1 MSEQAVLSATGLT
14 KTYSDGQQTITVLED
29 LNLEVSAG
37 EWLAIVGASG
47 AGKSTLLNLLGGL
60 DLPTAG
66 EIAVAGTALPAL
78 SELERSRWRNQRLG
92 FVFQMHHLLPEFSAL
107 ESVAMPARIGGMSKV
122 AAEAG
127 AFDLLDQLGLAHRAT
142 HRPAALSGGERQR
155 VAIARAL
162 IAEGWQ
168 IGLRAH
174 PSHPSDLERRIATH
188 FGIADKIQWDTGA
201 TFEDAL
207 ARYDVAVCSASTTF
221 YQSLYAGWPAIFY
234 EPAYRQDRAA
244 NMANDPMMTGLVT
257 AKDLSRPVTSD
268 PGELE
273 GLIRSSV
280 EKDSLVSTFPARFAS
295 ELAPRFIGPY
305 PHRSDEIA
313 AEFIEHDILQTY
325 ANACHKPRVEN
336 LAAQY
341 ESSTESSHI

>member
-66 EIAVAGTALPAL
+66 EIAVAGRALPAL
-78 SELERSRWRNQRLG
+78 SELERSQWRNQRLG

-162 IAEGWQ
+162 INQPACVLMDEPTGNLDPQTAEQ
-168 IGLRAH
+168 VLTTMTALRSLDTAFVVV
-174 PSHPSDLERRIATH
+174 TH
-188 FGIADKIQWDTGA
+188 DPGIA
-201 TFEDAL
+201 
-207 ARYDVAVCSASTTF
+207 ARMDRQLTLVDGRLSA
-221 YQSLYAGWPAIFY
+221 
-234 EPAYRQDRAA
+234 
-244 NMANDPMMTGLVT
+244 
-257 AKDLSRPVTSD
+257 
-268 PGELE
+268 
-273 GLIRSSV
+273 
-280 EKDSLVSTFPARFAS
+280 
-295 ELAPRFIGPY
+295 
-305 PHRSDEIA
+305 
-313 AEFIEHDILQTY
+313 
-325 ANACHKPRVEN
+325 
-336 LAAQY
+336 
-341 ESSTESSHI
+341 

>member
-14 KTYSDGQQTITVLED
+14 KTFSDGQQTITVLED

-78 SELERSRWRNQRLG
+78 SELERSRWRNQQLG

-122 AAEAG
+122 AAEVR

-162 IAEGWQ
+162 INQPACVLMDEPTGNLDPQTAEQ
-168 IGLRAH
+168 VLTTMTALRSLDTAFVVV
-174 PSHPSDLERRIATH
+174 TH
-188 FGIADKIQWDTGA
+188 DPGIA
-201 TFEDAL
+201 
-207 ARYDVAVCSASTTF
+207 ARMD
-221 YQSLYAGWPAIFY
+221 
-234 EPAYRQDRAA
+234 RQL
-244 NMANDPMMTGLVT
+244 TLV
-257 AKDLSRPVTSD
+257 DGRLSP
-268 PGELE
+268 
-273 GLIRSSV
+273 
-280 EKDSLVSTFPARFAS
+280 
-295 ELAPRFIGPY
+295 
-305 PHRSDEIA
+305 
-313 AEFIEHDILQTY
+313 
-325 ANACHKPRVEN
+325 
-336 LAAQY
+336 
-341 ESSTESSHI
+341 

>member
-14 KTYSDGQQTITVLED
+14 KTFCDGQQTITVLED
-29 LNLEVSAG
+29 LNLEVGAG

-162 IAEGWQ
+162 INQPACVLMDEPTGNLDPQTAEQ
-168 IGLRAH
+168 VLTTMTALRSLDTAFVVV
-174 PSHPSDLERRIATH
+174 TH
-188 FGIADKIQWDTGA
+188 DPGIA
-201 TFEDAL
+201 
-207 ARYDVAVCSASTTF
+207 ARMDRQLTLVDGRLSA
-221 YQSLYAGWPAIFY
+221 
-234 EPAYRQDRAA
+234 
-244 NMANDPMMTGLVT
+244 
-257 AKDLSRPVTSD
+257 
-268 PGELE
+268 
-273 GLIRSSV
+273 
-280 EKDSLVSTFPARFAS
+280 
-295 ELAPRFIGPY
+295 
-305 PHRSDEIA
+305 
-313 AEFIEHDILQTY
+313 
-325 ANACHKPRVEN
+325 
-336 LAAQY
+336 
-341 ESSTESSHI
+341 

>member
-66 EIAVAGTALPAL
+66 EIAVAGIALPAL
-78 SELERSRWRNQRLG
+78 SELERSQWRNQRLG

-162 IAEGWQ
+162 INQPACVLMDEPTGNLDPQTAEQ
-168 IGLRAH
+168 VLTTMTALRSLDTAFVVV
-174 PSHPSDLERRIATH
+174 TH
-188 FGIADKIQWDTGA
+188 DPGIA
-201 TFEDAL
+201 
-207 ARYDVAVCSASTTF
+207 ARMDRQLTLVDGRLSA
-221 YQSLYAGWPAIFY
+221 
-234 EPAYRQDRAA
+234 
-244 NMANDPMMTGLVT
+244 
-257 AKDLSRPVTSD
+257 
-268 PGELE
+268 
-273 GLIRSSV
+273 
-280 EKDSLVSTFPARFAS
+280 
-295 ELAPRFIGPY
+295 
-305 PHRSDEIA
+305 
-313 AEFIEHDILQTY
+313 
-325 ANACHKPRVEN
+325 
-336 LAAQY
+336 
-341 ESSTESSHI
+341 

>member
-14 KTYSDGQQTITVLED
+14 KTFSDGQQTITVLED

-107 ESVAMPARIGGMSKV
+107 ESVAMPARIGGMGKV
-122 AAEAG
+122 DAEAR

-162 IAEGWQ
+162 INQPACVLMDEPTGNLDPQTAEQ
-168 IGLRAH
+168 VLTTMTALRSLDTAFVVV
-174 PSHPSDLERRIATH
+174 TH
-188 FGIADKIQWDTGA
+188 DPGIA
-201 TFEDAL
+201 
-207 ARYDVAVCSASTTF
+207 ARMDRQLTLVDGRLSA
-221 YQSLYAGWPAIFY
+221 
-234 EPAYRQDRAA
+234 
-244 NMANDPMMTGLVT
+244 
-257 AKDLSRPVTSD
+257 
-268 PGELE
+268 
-273 GLIRSSV
+273 
-280 EKDSLVSTFPARFAS
+280 
-295 ELAPRFIGPY
+295 
-305 PHRSDEIA
+305 
-313 AEFIEHDILQTY
+313 
-325 ANACHKPRVEN
+325 
-336 LAAQY
+336 
-341 ESSTESSHI
+341 

>member
-14 KTYSDGQQTITVLED
+14 KTFSDGQQKITVLEN
-29 LNLEVSAG
+29 LNLQVSAG

-78 SELERSRWRNQRLG
+78 SELERSRWRNQQLG

-162 IAEGWQ
+162 INQPACVLMDEPTGNLDPQTAEQ
-168 IGLRAH
+168 VLTTMTALRSLDTAFVVV
-174 PSHPSDLERRIATH
+174 TH
-188 FGIADKIQWDTGA
+188 DPGIA
-201 TFEDAL
+201 
-207 ARYDVAVCSASTTF
+207 ARMD
-221 YQSLYAGWPAIFY
+221 
-234 EPAYRQDRAA
+234 RQL
-244 NMANDPMMTGLVT
+244 TLV
-257 AKDLSRPVTSD
+257 DGRLSP
-268 PGELE
+268 
-273 GLIRSSV
+273 
-280 EKDSLVSTFPARFAS
+280 
-295 ELAPRFIGPY
+295 
-305 PHRSDEIA
+305 
-313 AEFIEHDILQTY
+313 
-325 ANACHKPRVEN
+325 
-336 LAAQY
+336 
-341 ESSTESSHI
+341 